1 MKTKDQK
8 KGNGMTG
15 AEIVAHSLLKA
26 RVPFVFAYP
35 GAASMALHHA
45 LQEAGVRVIL
55 PRHEQ
60 GGAFAA
66 GGYARKTGEIGVCMA
81 TSGPGATN
89 LVTGIADACADSV
102 PMVVITGQVNQ
113 HLIGKNAFQETD
125 IIGMTRLCVKHS
137 YLVLEPKELPQ
148 VFAEAFYL
156 AKNGR
161 PGPVVIDIP
170 WDVQQAMCI
179 PEFTEDPCLHR
190 VMADMTPKEED
201 VSALKEML
209 KESRRPCV
217 FAGGGV
223 IHSNA
228 AQELLTFAETY
239 QIPVATS
246 LMGVGA
252 FPENHR
258 LSLKWLG
265 MHGCYAANKA
275 VHECDLLLGIGVR
288 FSDRVTGDIKKF
300 APRAK
305 IVHVDVDPSEI
316 NKNKHADLPIV
327 CDAKGLLHAM
337 LDKPERGVRHDFWQ
351 ELTDKWKTEHPF
363 KYKNTNDLSIM
374 GQQVVSRLSDLT
386 GGKATI
392 VTGVGQNQMW
402 AAQFYNYNRPR
413 QLLTSGGLGA
423 MGFGLPTAIG
433 AKLAAPDETVILI
446 DGDGGFQMNIQE
458 LATVY
463 ALNLPVKMLILN
475 NQTLGMV
482 SQWED
487 QFYDGNHADTD
498 MTVERAGRPYPNFVQ
513 IAKGYMIEGREV
525 WKSDELDDALK
536 AMLESSGPY
545 LLDIHTTAKDCV
557 RPMIPNGNTCE
568 NIILD

>member
-1 MKTKDQK
+1 MKQTIQK
-8 KGNGMTG
+8 KDTAMTG
-15 AEIVAHSLLKA
+15 AEIVAHCLKEA

-45 LQEAGVRVIL
+45 LHDAKVRVIL

-66 GGYARKTGEIGVCMA
+66 GGYARKTGEVGVCMA

-137 YLVLEPKELPQ
+137 YLVLDPLELPQ
-148 VFAEAFYL
+148 VLAEAFFL

-170 WDVQQAMCI
+170 WDVQQAVCDPQSS
-179 PEFTEDPCLHR
+179 PEPSLHKNEI
-190 VMADMTPKEED
+190 VSTPKAESID
-201 VSALKEML
+201 ALRTLVKEC
-209 KESRRPCV
+209 RRPCLFV
-217 FAGGGV
+217 GGGI

-228 AQELLTFAETY
+228 NKELLAFAEAY

-246 LMGVGA
+246 LMGIGA
-252 FPENHR
+252 FPDDHR

-275 VHECDLLLGIGVR
+275 VHECDLLIGVGVR
-288 FSDRVTGDIKKF
+288 FSDRVTGNLAKF

-305 IVHVDVDPSEI
+305 IVHADVDPSEI
-316 NKNKHADLPIV
+316 NKNKHADLAIV
-327 CDAKGLLHAM
+327 CDAKELFRAM
-337 LDKPERGVRHDFWQ
+337 LEKPERGRHEFWL

-363 KYKNTNDLSIM
+363 KFKKGEGQEIK
-374 GQQVVSRLSDLT
+374 GQQVVARLAELT
-386 GGKATI
+386 KGEATI

-433 AKLAAPDETVILI
+433 AKLAAPDEMVVLI

-463 ALNLPVKMLILN
+463 ALNLPLKMIILD
-475 NQTLGMV
+475 NQILGMV

-487 QFYDGNHADTD
+487 HFYGGVHADTD
-498 MTVERAGRPYPNFVQ
+498 MKVERAKRPYPNFVQ
-513 IAKGYMIEGREV
+513 IAKGYGITGHDV
-525 WKSDELDDALK
+525 WKADELDAALQK
-536 AMLESSGPY
+536 MLAAKEPY
-545 LLDIHTTAKDCV
+545 LLDIHTTAAESV
-557 RPMIPNGNTCE
+557 LPMIPNGETCE
-568 NIILD
+568 NIILS

>member
-1 MKTKDQK
+1 MKTKAQK
-8 KGNGMTG
+8 KENVMTG
-15 AEIVAHSLLKA
+15 AEIVAHSLLEA

-35 GAASMALHHA
+35 GSASMALHHA
-45 LQEAGVRVIL
+45 LHDAGVRVIL

-60 GGAFAA
+60 GGVFAA
-66 GGYARKTGEIGVCMA
+66 DGYARKTGEVGVCMA

-102 PMVVITGQVNQ
+102 PLVVITGQVNQ

-137 YLVLEPKELPQ
+137 YLVLDPLELPQ

-161 PGPVVIDIP
+161 PGPIVIDIP
-170 WDVQQAMCI
+170 WDVQQAVCNPTSSPAPSLHKTSNVFTPN
-179 PEFTEDPCLHR
+179 PEGVE
-190 VMADMTPKEED
+190 
-201 VSALKEML
+201 ALRTML
-209 KESRRPCV
+209 KESRRPCLFV
-217 FAGGGV
+217 GGGV

-228 AQELLTFAETY
+228 SKELLAFAEAY

-246 LMGVGA
+246 LMGIGA
-252 FPENHR
+252 FPEGHR

-275 VHECDLLLGIGVR
+275 VHECDLLLSVGVR
-288 FSDRVTGDIKKF
+288 FSDRVTGDIKNF
-300 APRAK
+300 APRAT
-305 IVHVDVDPSEI
+305 IVHADIDPSEI

-327 CDAKGLLHAM
+327 CDAKEFFRAM
-337 LDKPERGVRHDFWQ
+337 LEKPERGRHEFWL
-351 ELTDKWKTEHPF
+351 ELTDKWKAEHPF
-363 KYKNTNDLSIM
+363 KYKSGNGKEIK
-374 GQQVVSRLSDLT
+374 GQQVVSRLAELT
-386 GGKATI
+386 DGEATI

-402 AAQFYNYNRPR
+402 AAQFYNYNHPR

-433 AKLAAPDETVILI
+433 AKLAAPKEDVVLI

-463 ALNLPVKMLILN
+463 ALNLPVKMIILN
-475 NQTLGMV
+475 NQILGMV
-482 SQWED
+482 AQWED
-487 QFYDGNHADTD
+487 QFYNGQHADTD
-498 MTVERAGRPYPNFVQ
+498 MKVERAGRPYPNFVQ
-513 IAKGYMIEGREV
+513 IAKGYNIEGREV
-525 WKSDELDDALK
+525 WREDELDAALRD
-536 AMLESSGPY
+536 MLAASGPY
-545 LLDIHTTAKDCV
+545 LLDIHITSNENV
-557 RPMIPNGNTCE
+557 RPMIPGGKSCE
-568 NIILD
+568 SIVLD

>member
-1 MKTKDQK
+1 MKQK
-8 KGNGMTG
+8 EQKNGSGMTG
-15 AEIVAHSLLKA
+15 AEIVAHSLLEA

-45 LQEAGVRVIL
+45 LHDAGVRVIL

-60 GGAFAA
+60 GGVFAA
-66 GGYARKTGEIGVCMA
+66 DGYARKTGEVGVCMA

-102 PMVVITGQVNQ
+102 PLVVITGQVNQ

-137 YLVLEPKELPQ
+137 YLVLDPLELPQ

-161 PGPVVIDIP
+161 PGPIVIDIP
-170 WDVQQAMCI
+170 WDVQQAVCNPTSSPAPSLHKTSNVFTPN
-179 PEFTEDPCLHR
+179 PEGVE
-190 VMADMTPKEED
+190 
-201 VSALKEML
+201 ALRTML
-209 KESRRPCV
+209 KESRRPCLFV
-217 FAGGGV
+217 GGGV

-228 AQELLTFAETY
+228 SKELLAFAEAY

-246 LMGVGA
+246 LMGIGA
-252 FPENHR
+252 FPEGHR

-275 VHECDLLLGIGVR
+275 VHECDLLLSVGVR
-288 FSDRVTGDIKKF
+288 FSDRVTGDIKNF
-300 APRAK
+300 APRAT
-305 IVHVDVDPSEI
+305 IVHADIDPSDI
-316 NKNKHADLPIV
+316 NTNKHADLPIV
-327 CDAKGLLHAM
+327 CDAKECFRAM
-337 LDKPERGVRHDFWQ
+337 REKPERGRHEFWL
-351 ELTDKWKTEHPF
+351 ELTDKWKAEHPF
-363 KYKNTNDLSIM
+363 KYKSGNGKEIK
-374 GQQVVSRLSDLT
+374 GQQVVSRLAELT
-386 GGKATI
+386 DGEATI

-402 AAQFYNYNRPR
+402 AAQFYNYNHPR

-433 AKLAAPDETVILI
+433 AKLAAPKEDVVLI

-463 ALNLPVKMLILN
+463 ALNLPVKMIILN
-475 NQTLGMV
+475 NQILGMV
-482 SQWED
+482 AQWED
-487 QFYDGNHADTD
+487 QFYNGQHADTD
-498 MTVERAGRPYPNFVQ
+498 MKVERAGRPYPNFVQ
-513 IAKGYMIEGREV
+513 SAKGYNIEGREV
-525 WKSDELDDALK
+525 WREDELDAALRD
-536 AMLESSGPY
+536 MLAASGPY
-545 LLDIHTTAKDCV
+545 LLDIHITSNENV
-557 RPMIPNGNTCE
+557 RPMIPGGKSCE
-568 NIILD
+568 SIVLD

>member
-1 MKTKDQK
+1 MKLKEQK
-8 KGNGMTG
+8 NGSGMNG
-15 AEIVAHSLLKA
+15 AEIVARCLLDA
-26 RVPFVFAYP
+26 HVPFVFAYP

-45 LQEAGVRVIL
+45 LHDAGVRVIL

-66 GGYARKTGEIGVCMA
+66 GGYARKTGEVGVCMA

-137 YLVLEPKELPQ
+137 YLVLDPMELPQ

-170 WDVQQAMCI
+170 WDVQQAVCN
-179 PEFTEDPCLHR
+179 PVFSTEPSMRKIATD
-190 VMADMTPKEED
+190 ATPKAESIE
-201 VSALKEML
+201 ALRTML
-209 KESRRPCV
+209 KESRRPCMFV
-217 FAGGGV
+217 GGGI

-228 AQELLTFAETY
+228 SKELLAFAEAY

-246 LMGVGA
+246 LMGIGA

-275 VHECDLLLGIGVR
+275 VHECDLLLGVGVR
-288 FSDRVTGDIKKF
+288 FSDRVTGNIAKF

-305 IVHVDVDPSEI
+305 IVHADIDPSEI

-327 CDAKGLLHAM
+327 CDAKELFRAM
-337 LDKPERGVRHDFWQ
+337 LEKPERGRHEFWL
-351 ELTDKWKTEHPF
+351 ELTDKWKAEHPF
-363 KYKNTNDLSIM
+363 KYKEDYRKEIK
-374 GQQVVSRLSDLT
+374 GQQVVSRLAELT
-386 GGKATI
+386 DGEATI

-433 AKLAAPDETVILI
+433 AKLAAPKETVVLI

-463 ALNLPVKMLILN
+463 ATNLPLKMIILD
-475 NQTLGMV
+475 NQILGMV

-487 QFYDGNHADTD
+487 QFYGGVHADTD
-498 MTVERAGRPYPNFVQ
+498 MAVKRAKRPYPDFVQ
-513 IAKGYMIEGREV
+513 IAKGYGIMGRDV
-525 WKSDELDDALK
+525 WKKDELDAALREMLDAK
-536 AMLESSGPY
+536 EPY
-545 LLDIHTTAKDCV
+545 LLDIHTTAAESV
-557 RPMIPNGNTCE
+557 MPMIPSGGTCE
-568 NIILD
+568 NIILE

>member
-1 MKTKDQK
+1 MKLKEQK
-8 KGNGMTG
+8 NGSSMNG
-15 AEIVAHSLLKA
+15 AEIVARCLLEA

-45 LQEAGVRVIL
+45 LHDAGVRVIL

-66 GGYARKTGEIGVCMA
+66 GGYARKTGEVGVCMA

-137 YLVLEPKELPQ
+137 YLVLDPMELPQ

-170 WDVQQAMCI
+170 WDVQQATCV
-179 PEFTEDPCLHR
+179 PEFSVHPSSHR
-190 VMADMTPKEED
+190 VMADMTPKAED
-201 VSALKEML
+201 VAVLRELL

-217 FAGGGV
+217 FAGGGI

-228 AQELLTFAETY
+228 NKELTAFAETY

-265 MHGCYAANKA
+265 MHGSYAANKA
-275 VHECDLLLGIGVR
+275 VHECDLLIGVGVR
-288 FSDRVTGDIKKF
+288 FSDRVTGNIRKF

-305 IVHVDVDPSEI
+305 IVHVDIDPSEI

-327 CDAKGLLHAM
+327 CDAKGLLLAM
-337 LDKPERGVRHDFWQ
+337 LEKPERGVRHDFWL
-351 ELTDKWKTEHPF
+351 ELTDKWKTDHPF
-363 KYKNTNDLSIM
+363 KYLENNDLSII
-374 GQQVVSRLSDLT
+374 GQQVVSRLAELT
-386 GGKATI
+386 EGKATI

-402 AAQFYNYNRPR
+402 AAQFYPYNHPR

-433 AKLAAPDETVILI
+433 AKLAAPDETVVLI

-463 ALNLPVKMLILN
+463 ALKLPVKMVILN
-475 NQTLGMV
+475 NQSLGMV

-487 QFYDGNHADTD
+487 QFYEGRHADTD
-498 MTVERAGRPYPNFVQ
+498 MTVERAGRPYPDFVQ
-513 IAKGYMIEGREV
+513 IAKGYMIDGREV
-525 WKSDELDDALK
+525 WKSDELDGALK

-545 LLDIHTTAKDCV
+545 LLDIHTTAKGCV
-557 RPMIPNGNTCE
+557 RPMIPNGDTCE

>member
-1 MKTKDQK
+1 MKSKPQK
-8 KGNGMTG
+8 KDIDKTG
-15 AEIVAHSLLKA
+15 AEIVAQCLLDA
-26 RVPFVFAYP
+26 HVPFVFAYP

-45 LQEAGVRVIL
+45 LHEAGVHVIL

-66 GGYARKTGEIGVCMA
+66 GGYARKTGEVGVCMA

-102 PMVVITGQVNQ
+102 PLVVITGQVNQ

-137 YLVLEPKELPQ
+137 YLVLDPLELPQ
-148 VFAEAFYL
+148 IFAEAFYL

-161 PGPVVIDIP
+161 SGPVVIDIP
-170 WDVQQAMCI
+170 WDVQQARCCPQFPKQPVMHRITTSLAPQAESVEALRTLLKECHR
-179 PEFTEDPCLHR
+179 PCL
-190 VMADMTPKEED
+190 
-201 VSALKEML
+201 
-209 KESRRPCV
+209 
-217 FAGGGV
+217 FAGGGI

-228 AQELLTFAETY
+228 SQELLAFAEAY

-246 LMGVGA
+246 LMGIGA
-252 FPENHR
+252 FPEEHR

-275 VHECDLLLGIGVR
+275 VHECDLLLSVGVR
-288 FSDRVTGDIKKF
+288 FSDRVTGDIKNF

-305 IVHVDVDPSEI
+305 IVHADIDPSEI

-327 CDAKGLLHAM
+327 CDAKELFQAM
-337 LDKPERGVRHDFWQ
+337 LDKPERGRHDFWL
-351 ELTDKWKTEHPF
+351 ELTDKWKAEHPF
-363 KYKNTNDLSIM
+363 KYMEENEQEIK
-374 GQQVVSRLSDLT
+374 GQQVVSRLTAMT
-386 GGKATI
+386 GGDATI

-402 AAQFYNYNRPR
+402 AAQFYNFKRPR

-433 AKLAAPDETVILI
+433 AKLAAPAETVVLI

-458 LATVY
+458 LATAY
-463 ALNLPVKMLILN
+463 ALNLPVKMIILN
-475 NQTLGMV
+475 NQILGMV

-487 QFYDGNHADTD
+487 QFYQGQHADTD
-498 MTVERAGRPYPNFVQ
+498 MKVERAGRPYPNFVQ
-513 IAKGYMIEGREV
+513 IAKGYNIDGQEV
-525 WKSDELDDALK
+525 WRAGELDEALRC
-536 AMLESSGPY
+536 MLAAPGPY
-545 LLDIHTTAKDCV
+545 LLDIHITSSENV
-557 RPMIPNGNTCE
+557 RPMIPGGKNCE
-568 NIILD
+568 SIILD